1 MSNEEHVEE
10 MFYLAHTSGVFKQF
24 SEEVTETAQNNPL
37 ESFCT
42 ATERVFDKFIK
53 EGLIHHSDFH
63 LFI

>member
-24 SEEVTETAQNNPL
+24 SEEVTEAVKNNPS

-42 ATERVFDKFIK
+42 TTERVFDKFIK
-53 EGLIHHSDFH
+53 EDLIHQSDIY